1 MLSCFFIFKG
11 KKGLRLRY
19 YDPVIST
26 NEGIKLS
33 EKAWD
38 KLMSYSYPGNV
49 RELENVMKR
58 AKATAGGERVEEG
71 DIDFDEDLQ
80 VDVDEQ
86 SVAEILFREM
96 VEEGKS
102 FWEVVH
108 KPFLKRELNRREV
121 KEIIELGLRRA
132 GISYK
137 RLQILFNAGDD
148 KKNYKK
154 FVDFL
159 RNFDLQLKAGF
170 NLPESSESSTFG
182 EIRNL
187 ENSSKMFIF
196 LLLYR

>member
-26 NEGIKLS
+26 NEGIKLP
-33 EKAWD
+33 EKAWV

-80 VDVDEQ
+80 IDEEQQ

-108 KPFLKRELNRREV
+108 QPFLKRELNRRE
-121 KEIIELGLRRA
+121 EIIELGIERA
-132 GISYK
+132 GTSYK
-137 RLQILFNAGDD
+137 RLQILFNAGDGN
-148 KKNYKK
+148 KEYKK
-154 FVDFL
+154 FIDFL
-159 RNFDLQLKAGF
+159 RHFELRQK
-170 NLPESSESSTFG
+170 
-182 EIRNL
+182 
-187 ENSSKMFIF
+187 
-196 LLLYR
+196 

>member
-33 EKAWD
+33 DKAWA

-80 VDVDEQ
+80 VDEEQQ
-86 SVAEILFREM
+86 SVAERLFREM

-137 RLQILFNAGDD
+137 RLQILFNAGDGN
-148 KKNYKK
+148 KEYKK
-154 FVDFL
+154 FIDFL
-159 RNFDLQLKAGF
+159 RHFELRQK
-170 NLPESSESSTFG
+170 
-182 EIRNL
+182 
-187 ENSSKMFIF
+187 
-196 LLLYR
+196 